1 MASRLQTRPMRG
13 LTRPRLP
20 SGKEQQPMHPAARR
34 TISVRPM
41 LFVAALSLALV
52 ACTTSPSSSAQ
63 SSSGGNTVTLSGLA
77 FSPTSLTVKVGTT
90 VTFKNNDSVDHTVTN
105 GKDGK
110 PDANAAFDKSLP
122 SGQSVDIVFDKA
134 GTFNVTCKI
143 HSSMNMTVTVQ

>member
-1 MASRLQTRPMRG
+1 
-13 LTRPRLP
+13 
-20 SGKEQQPMHPAARR
+20 MHPAARR
-34 TISVRPM
+34 MISVRPM
-41 LFVAALSLALV
+41 LSVAILSLALV
-52 ACTTSPSSSAQ
+52 ACTSTPSSSAQ
-63 SSSGGNTVTLSGLA
+63 SSSGSGGNTVTLSGLA

-122 SGQSVDIVFDKA
+122 TGQSVDVTFDKA

>member
-1 MASRLQTRPMRG
+1 
-13 LTRPRLP
+13 
-20 SGKEQQPMHPAARR
+20 MHLAARR

-41 LFVAALSLALV
+41 LFIAALSLALV
-52 ACTTSPSSSAQ
+52 ACTSSPSPSAQ
-63 SSSGGNTVTLSGLA
+63 SSTGSGGNTVTLSGLA
-77 FSPTSLTVKVGTT
+77 FSPTSLTVTVGTK
-90 VTFKNNDSVDHTVTN
+90 VTFQNKDTVDHTVTN

-122 SGQSVDIVFDKA
+122 AGQSVDITFDKA

>member
-1 MASRLQTRPMRG
+1 
-13 LTRPRLP
+13 
-20 SGKEQQPMHPAARR
+20 MHPAARR

-52 ACTTSPSSSAQ
+52 ACTSSPSSSAE
-63 SSSGGNTVTLSGLA
+63 SSTGSGGNTVTLSGLA
-77 FSPTSLTVKVGTT
+77 FSPTSLTVAVGTT
-90 VTFKNNDSVDHTVTN
+90 VTFKNNDTVDHTVTN

-122 SGQSVDIVFDKA
+122 SGQSVDITFDKA

-143 HSSMNMTVTVQ
+143 HSTMNMTVMVQ

>member
-1 MASRLQTRPMRG
+1 
-13 LTRPRLP
+13 
-20 SGKEQQPMHPAARR
+20 MHPAARR

-41 LFVAALSLALV
+41 LSVTILSLALV
-52 ACTTSPSSSAQ
+52 ACTSTPSSSAQ
-63 SSSGGNTVTLSGLA
+63 SSSGSGGNTVTLSGLA

-122 SGQSVDIVFDKA
+122 TGQSVDVTFDKA

>member
-1 MASRLQTRPMRG
+1 
-13 LTRPRLP
+13 
-20 SGKEQQPMHPAARR
+20 MHLAARR

-41 LFVAALSLALV
+41 LFIAALSLALV
-52 ACTTSPSSSAQ
+52 ACTSSPSSSAQ
-63 SSSGGNTVTLSGLA
+63 SSTGSGGNTVTLSGLA
-77 FSPTSLTVKVGTT
+77 FSPTSLTVTVGTK
-90 VTFKNNDSVDHTVTN
+90 VTFQNKDTVDHTVTN

-122 SGQSVDIVFDKA
+122 AGQSVDITFDKA

>member
-1 MASRLQTRPMRG
+1 MY
-13 LTRPRLP
+13 
-20 SGKEQQPMHPAARR
+20 HAARR

-41 LFVAALSLALV
+41 LFIAALSLALV
-52 ACTTSPSSSAQ
+52 ACTSSPSSSAQ
-63 SSSGGNTVTLSGLA
+63 SSTGSGGNTVTLSGLA
-77 FSPTSLTVKVGTT
+77 FSPTSLTVTVGTK
-90 VTFKNNDSVDHTVTN
+90 VTFQNKDTVDHTVTN

-122 SGQSVDIVFDKA
+122 AGQSVDITFDKA

>member
-1 MASRLQTRPMRG
+1 
-13 LTRPRLP
+13 
-20 SGKEQQPMHPAARR
+20 MHLAARR

-41 LFVAALSLALV
+41 LFVAALSLALG
-52 ACTTSPSSSAQ
+52 ACTSSPSSSAQ
-63 SSSGGNTVTLSGLA
+63 SSTGSGGNTVTLSGLA
-77 FSPTSLTVKVGTT
+77 FSPTSLTVKAGTT
-90 VTFKNNDSVDHTVTN
+90 VTFRNNDSVDHTVTN

-122 SGQSVDIVFDKA
+122 TGQSVDITFATA

>member
-1 MASRLQTRPMRG
+1 
-13 LTRPRLP
+13 
-20 SGKEQQPMHPAARR
+20 MHPAAQRA
-34 TISVRPM
+34 ISVRPM

-52 ACTTSPSSSAQ
+52 ACTSSPSSSAQ
-63 SSSGGNTVTLSGLA
+63 SSTGSGGNTVTLSGLA
-77 FSPTSLTVKVGTT
+77 FSPTSLIVKAGTT

-122 SGQSVDIVFDKA
+122 QGQSVDITFGTA

>member
-1 MASRLQTRPMRG
+1 
-13 LTRPRLP
+13 
-20 SGKEQQPMHPAARR
+20 MHHAARR

-41 LFVAALSLALV
+41 LFIAALSLALV
-52 ACTTSPSSSAQ
+52 ACTSSPSSSAQ
-63 SSSGGNTVTLSGLA
+63 SSTGSGGNTVTLSGLA
-77 FSPTSLTVKVGTT
+77 FSPTSLTVTVGTK
-90 VTFKNNDSVDHTVTN
+90 VTFQNKDTVDHTVTN

-122 SGQSVDIVFDKA
+122 AGQSVDITFDKA

>member
-1 MASRLQTRPMRG
+1 
-13 LTRPRLP
+13 
-20 SGKEQQPMHPAARR
+20 MHPAAAR
-34 TISVRPM
+34 TFSVRPM

-52 ACTTSPSSSAQ
+52 ACTSSPSSSAQ
-63 SSSGGNTVTLSGLA
+63 SSGGSGGNTVTLSGLA
-77 FSPTSLTVKVGTT
+77 FNPTSMTVKAGTT

-110 PDANAAFDKSLP
+110 PDSNAAFDKSLP
-122 SGQSVDIVFDKA
+122 TGQSVDITFNTA